1 MSKYMCIVCGLSI
14 IPARVKALEE
24 PALHPFLSFD
34 CCLAQCFLSA
44 FSWIPSPPAQWM
56 SLTKLPSQLD
66 TNMLIFDSVLIAY
79 NLWEIVTVSDPK
91 AGSLNTNF
99 LPSLSFS
106 FLYSEATNSSTYFHS
121 LCCVKAHVT
130 VCLCR

>member
-44 FSWIPSPPAQWM
+44 FSWILLLQPS
-56 SLTKLPSQLD
+56 
-66 TNMLIFDSVLIAY
+66 
-79 NLWEIVTVSDPK
+79 
-91 AGSLNTNF
+91 G
-99 LPSLSFS
+99 
-106 FLYSEATNSSTYFHS
+106 
-121 LCCVKAHVT
+121 
-130 VCLCR
+130 CL